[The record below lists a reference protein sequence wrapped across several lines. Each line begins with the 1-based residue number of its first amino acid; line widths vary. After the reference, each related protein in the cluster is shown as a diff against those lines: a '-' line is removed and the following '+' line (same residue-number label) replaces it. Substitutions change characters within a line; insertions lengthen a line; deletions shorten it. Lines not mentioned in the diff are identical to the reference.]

1 MDEEKEKESCGCG
14 EHCTC
19 GDDCQCTPENKCCD
33 ECTCGEHECKCH
45 DDDKCEC
52 ENCHCDDN
60 EAECGCGS
68 NCDCHEKNYLAD
80 LQRVQAEFDNY
91 RKRMITALGESRQ
104 DGFMDAIEQFL
115 PALDSFKMATD
126 MITDKNTLMG
136 IKFIEKGILDTLAKM
151 GVEEINATGKF
162 DPVYHQAVDTDSS
175 ADVESGHIVKELFKG
190 FTYKGKVIRYSQV
203 VVKK

>member
-1 MDEEKEKESCGCG
+1 MDENLEEQSCCCG
-14 EHCTC
+14 ENCTC
-19 GDDCQCTPENKCCD
+19 GESCNCTPENKCNENCTCNNNECCD
-33 ECTCGEHECKCH
+33 ESETCSCQDEPCNTDCTCHER
-45 DDDKCEC
+45 
-52 ENCHCDDN
+52 
-60 EAECGCGS
+60 
-68 NCDCHEKNYLAD
+68 NYLVD

-91 RKRMITALGESRQ
+91 RKRMQTALSDARQ

-136 IKFIEKGILDTLAKM
+136 IKFIEKGILDTLSKM
-151 GVEEINATGKF
+151 GVEEISATGLF
-162 DPVYHQAVDTDSS
+162 DPVYHQAVDTEVN
-175 ADVESGHIVKELFKG
+175 AEVESGHIVKELFKG